1 MTDQERDVLLLEIR
15 AALVEHGERLG
26 RIEQDHGERLGRIE
40 QDHGEKLD
48 RILAVSQG
56 QAAARV
62 TTDERLTVLERRV
75 ADLERRAV

>member
-15 AALVEHGERLG
+15 AALVE
-26 RIEQDHGERLGRIE
+26 HGERLGRIE